1 MKGLLSLSWINTL
14 PSRDLLDLEASFRE
28 EAQPCA
34 GLTGQAL
41 SGLEAPIKLGAG
53 DEHLHPPVPTSLMMQ
68 RRPALE
74 GDLQRLQNLLLK
86 RTPVIGFKA
95 HLNPPHL
102 NLIIS
107 AKTLFPNKVTL
118 TDTGVRTS
126 SNFFGRN
133 TMQPITGPFKG

>member
-53 DEHLHPPVPTSLMMQ
+53 DEHLHPPGTNFSND
-68 RRPALE
+68 AKE
-74 GDLQRLQNLLLK
+74 A
-86 RTPVIGFKA
+86 RTRGRF
-95 HLNPPHL
+95 
-102 NLIIS
+102 
-107 AKTLFPNKVTL
+107 AKTPE
-118 TDTGVRTS
+118 S
-126 SNFFGRN
+126 PS
-133 TMQPITGPFKG
+133 